1 MIRTL
6 ARHYSTLAQRARGWD
21 YRQDLSDLQSMER
34 WTEDQRTDYR
44 IRKLRDLLTH
54 CGEAVPF
61 YRDHFRSIGFDPREI
76 RSEAEIDALP
86 IITKDVLREEYH
98 RFHSQDPSLGY
109 SEWMTSGS
117 TGQPFLFRLDRR
129 SITRN
134 TFAALERGRRWWGI
148 EPGTPELMIWS
159 GVRDISESTS
169 GRFRAWRRR
178 LSWGLK
184 NILLVNTYDLDSAK
198 VAAAY
203 EDILRFR
210 PTVTRSISSGLYR
223 FCSLLTEM
231 GLDGR
236 RLGIRH
242 AIYTGES
249 FPEAQKRLV
258 ESVLGCETICEY
270 GCSELGIL
278 AFECPAHRIHM
289 MSENFT
295 LEYRCGDRAARPGE
309 EAELVATNLSSH
321 AAPLI
326 RYAVGDCVIPSAD
339 VCDCGRTMPLIESV
353 AGRAHATIRTPS
365 GAVVHGLFFTHLF
378 DDLPIVHRFQVVQ
391 DSLNDLRIDLTSTE
405 TIPNEVRSS
414 IRAAVERVMGP
425 EVSVRIE
432 QVADLP
438 LSRSGKFRWIVSHVK
453 DGDSDPMG
461 EIE

>member
-1 MIRTL
+1 MIPTL

-21 YRQDLSDLQSMER
+21 YRQDLSDLQFMER

-44 IRKLRDLLTH
+44 IGKLRDLLTH
-54 CGEAVPF
+54 CGETVPF
-61 YRDHFRSIGFDPREI
+61 YRDHFRSTGFDPRKI
-76 RSEAEIDALP
+76 RSEAEIESLP

-159 GVRDISESTS
+159 GVRDISESAS

-184 NILLVNTYDLDSAK
+184 NILLVDTYDLDSAK

-223 FCSLLTEM
+223 FCGLLTDM

-278 AFECPAHRIHM
+278 AFECPAHRIHL
-289 MSENFT
+289 MSENFIF
-295 LEYRCGDRAARPGE
+295 EFRRDDRRALPGE
-309 EAELVATNLSSH
+309 EAELVVTNLSSF
-321 AAPLI
+321 ASPLI
-326 RYAVGDCVIPSAD
+326 RYAVGDYVVPALETCS
-339 VCDCGRTMPLIESV
+339 CGRTMPLIQSV
-353 AGRAHATIRTPS
+353 SGRTHASIRTPR

-378 DDLPIVHRFQVVQ
+378 DRLPIVHRFQVVQ
-391 DSLNDLRIDLTSTE
+391 ESLRDLRIDLTSTYD
-405 TIPNEVRSS
+405 ISDDILGS
-414 IRAAVERVMGP
+414 IQKATQDVMGP
-425 EVSVRIE
+425 EVTVRVS
-432 QVADLP
+432 QVSDIP
-438 LSRSGKFRWIVSHVK
+438 LSRNGKFRWIVSKVSN
-453 DGDSDPMG
+453 GDANPMG